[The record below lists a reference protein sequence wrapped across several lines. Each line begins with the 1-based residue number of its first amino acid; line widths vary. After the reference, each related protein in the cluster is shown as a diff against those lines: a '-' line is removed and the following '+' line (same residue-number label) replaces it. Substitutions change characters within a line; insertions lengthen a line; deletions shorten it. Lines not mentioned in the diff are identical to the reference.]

1 MKKFLFIGNS
11 ATYVNKIPETLALLA
26 GDAGFDVAVTSIVKG
41 GYELARHADPS
52 DEYGAQVAAEIGGG
66 YDAVFLQD
74 NGSCITSDEKRAACR
89 DACRTLAR
97 AAQASGAKVYIYVR
111 PPYGKRLA
119 ELSSFEQCR
128 ELDVLFTDIARE
140 IGAECVFVNRAFAHA
155 IKEGGLELWGDD
167 NAHTSRIGGYLAV
180 CTFFATLFDAS
191 ASTLDACGFTPE
203 QARAVW
209 EIADKV
215 ALRGEGIPTLTDDAA
230 LDRA

>member
-26 GDAGFDVAVTSIVKG
+26 GEAGFDVTVTSIVKG

-52 DEYGAQVAAEIGGG
+52 DEYGARVAAEIGGG

-74 NGSCITSDEKRAACR
+74 NGSCITSDEKKAACR

-119 ELSSFEQCR
+119 ELASFDQCR
-128 ELDVLFTDIARE
+128 ELDALFTDIARE
-140 IGAECVFVNRAFAHA
+140 IGAECVFVNRAFAYAMKH
-155 IKEGGLELWGDD
+155 LDLPLWGED
-167 NAHTSRIGGYLAV
+167 NAHTSVQGGYLAV
-180 CTFFATLFDAS
+180 CTFFASIFGVSAS
-191 ASTLDACGFTPE
+191 ALGSHTLSEEDAQKLQE
-203 QARAVW
+203 V
-209 EIADKV
+209 ADKI
-215 ALRGEGIPTLTDDAA
+215 ALEGILPWEC
-230 LDRA
+230 

>member
-11 ATYVNKIPETLALLA
+11 ATYVNEIPETLARLA
-26 GDAGFDVAVTSIVKG
+26 GEVGFDIEVTRITPG
-41 GYELARHADPS
+41 GYELRQHADRS
-52 DEYGAQVAAEIGGG
+52 TEHGARVFAALSAE

-74 NGSCITSDEKRAACR
+74 NGNCITSDERRAACR

-111 PPYGKRLA
+111 PPYGKQLA

-128 ELDVLFTDIARE
+128 EFDALFTDIARE

-180 CTFFATLFDAS
+180 TCRYHGVTGTEQHADRYDIIVFRIIHFASCFRHFMPFD
-191 ASTLDACGFTPE
+191 
-203 QARAVW
+203 QA
-209 EIADKV
+209 
-215 ALRGEGIPTLTDDAA
+215 
-230 LDRA
+230 